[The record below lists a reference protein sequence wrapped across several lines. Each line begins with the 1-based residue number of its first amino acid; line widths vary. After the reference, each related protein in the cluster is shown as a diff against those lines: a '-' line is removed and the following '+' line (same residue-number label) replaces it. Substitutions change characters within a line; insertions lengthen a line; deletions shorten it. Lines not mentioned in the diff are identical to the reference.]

1 MTIKHLKINQKTTP
15 HPNCLVMELD
25 GRVMEFFY
33 VVVCFAHL
41 HKYRPVF

>member
-1 MTIKHLKINQKTTP
+1 
-15 HPNCLVMELD
+15 MELD

-41 HKYRPVF
+41 HKYRPISGSPNRAINPGVFYINAKG